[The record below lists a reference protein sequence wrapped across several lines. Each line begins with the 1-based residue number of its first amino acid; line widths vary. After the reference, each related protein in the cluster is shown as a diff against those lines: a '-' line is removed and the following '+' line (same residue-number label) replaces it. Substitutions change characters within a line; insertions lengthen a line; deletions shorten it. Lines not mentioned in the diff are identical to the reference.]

1 MNFIYSS
8 GVLNNSSYCLI
19 RSSGDLVSFSDDSD
33 DDETIIASVT
43 IVVNSE
49 GFEELFGR
57 REDSVMI
64 SVNSLLMVGF
74 VSAILVVSEQ

>member
-19 RSSGDLVSFSDDSD
+19 RFLGDLVSSSDDSN
-33 DDETIIASVT
+33 DDETITVSVT
-43 IVVNSE
+43 IVVNLGE
-49 GFEELFGR
+49 FEESFRR
-57 REDSVMI
+57 REDSVMM
-64 SVNSLLMVGF
+64 SVNSLLMMGF